1 MDILKSIAITTTI
14 AALIIAN
21 VNGQI
26 LQQYVNGSL
35 AQRVDTSPQQTLTLN
50 ALNQISK
57 GSEEFS
63 LELLSVNFKILFHYF
78 TVSYVSLFF
87 IICYSAYQKP
97 LQITIMI
104 SLYHLFRSGRY

>member
-14 AALIIAN
+14 ALIISN

-26 LQQYVNGSL
+26 VQQYENGSL
-35 AQRVDTSPQQTLTLN
+35 AQRVDTAPQQTLTLN

-63 LELLSVNFKILFHYF
+63 LELLSVNCK
-78 TVSYVSLFF
+78 F
-87 IICYSAYQKP
+87 I
-97 LQITIMI
+97 
-104 SLYHLFRSGRY
+104 